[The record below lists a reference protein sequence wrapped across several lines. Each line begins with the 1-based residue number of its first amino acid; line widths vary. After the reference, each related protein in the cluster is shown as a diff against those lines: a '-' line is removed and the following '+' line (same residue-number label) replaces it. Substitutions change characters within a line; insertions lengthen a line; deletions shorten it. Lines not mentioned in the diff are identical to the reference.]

1 LLSLVTIPISHCSA
15 LDKEVKSALLVTV
28 NVSVKAT
35 QGNIVWFSFPLLSN
49 TGTFQLPVQV
59 LQAAAVPISHG

>member
-1 LLSLVTIPISHCSA
+1 VL
-15 LDKEVKSALLVTV
+15 TV

-35 QGNIVWFSFPLLSN
+35 HGNVDLFSFQLESN

-59 LQAAAVPISHG
+59 LQAAAVPISQG